1 MIPYYKNLQVRSS
14 AGRHSDVI
22 NMLSNVMRCNYN
34 GLGRKKLHR
43 LKESALNRVKRLRA
57 VCGSPELENCVDNGY
72 NSQSKWLFG
81 TAFLQR

>member
-34 GLGRKKLHR
+34 LLGKYRITLQQP
-43 LKESALNRVKRLRA
+43 LIELGYYLFNRIASYCEMR
-57 VCGSPELENCVDNGY
+57 
-72 NSQSKWLFG
+72 F
-81 TAFLQR
+81 